1 MQITLPNNK
10 GNSGGAGGA
19 AAVYGGHAGKMY
31 NSKKNNFAMGALE
44 IMSTRNAPRSL
55 DKYAIEAA
63 HQHGHHRHQIGGANQ
78 HDQHNGGQLDRIS
91 Q

>member
-19 AAVYGGHAGKMY
+19 AAVYGGHGGKMY

-63 HQHGHHRHQIGGANQ
+63 HQHGSGPGHHRQQMGGVGANQ
-78 HDQHNGGQLDRIS
+78 HDQHNGG
-91 Q
+91 